1 MDAELSGVGG
11 IVCRGAGESLG
22 EFGMCEVSLMEYAGI
37 QVISFANT
45 IQNSGDLDGAG
56 DGPLC
61 PVPINGS
68 IVRDLYL

>member
-1 MDAELSGVGG
+1 
-11 IVCRGAGESLG
+11 
-22 EFGMCEVSLMEYAGI
+22 MEYAGI